1 MLEMMTLDSHTLILK
16 SDNETDLPEI
26 IGAINQKS
34 KIDNINSFLEF
45 TSKNRIAKGEYK
57 FNREDCYGR

>member
-1 MLEMMTLDSHTLILK
+1 MLETMTLDSHTLIIK

-26 IGAINQKS
+26 IDAISQKG

-45 TSKNRIAKGEYK
+45 TSKNRIAKGDYK
-57 FNREDCYGR
+57 FNRDDCYGR

>member
-1 MLEMMTLDSHTLILK
+1 MLETMTLDSHTLIIK
-16 SDNETDLPEI
+16 SDNEAELPEI
-26 IGAINQKS
+26 IDAINQKG

-45 TSKNRIAKGEYK
+45 ASKNRIAKGEYK